1 MNTTNLFLVA
11 YQPPEQG
18 GLRELVCWT
27 DNPPHARTLPDLCAD
42 QDLMHEVRHAVDADA
57 QAHFGQAGGDVLRI
71 TTLALEGVKIE
82 AIPDT
87 PASAPTW
94 KRARPAPDLSQPLRV
109 FHVIPRAPEQ
119 VYWGFRLPEG
129 QEQEGV
135 LCLAPSPHAAL
146 VSAWSL
152 AAFDPSHPSPS
163 PCRDLAVWLGGWQRA
178 AGLWA
183 ARSDHFPTAV
193 LTPQRVSAEEI
204 QRRAAPNAARGIL
217 ALAFAPS

>member
-1 MNTTNLFLVA
+1 MNTAHLFLVA

-27 DNPPHARTLPDLCAD
+27 DNLQHARTLPDLCAD

-82 AIPDT
+82 PIPDA
-87 PASAPTW
+87 PASAPAW
-94 KRARPAPDLSQPLRV
+94 KRSRPAPDLSLPLKV
-109 FHVIPRAPEQ
+109 CHVIPRAPEQ
-119 VYWGFRLPEG
+119 VYWGARLPEG

-135 LCLAPSPHAAL
+135 LCLAPSIHAAL

-152 AAFDPSHPSPS
+152 AAFDPGQPSPS
-163 PCRDLAVWLGGWQRA
+163 PCRDLAVWLGGWQMSG
-178 AGLWA
+178 GLWA
-183 ARSDHFPTAV
+183 SRSELYPVAI
-193 LTPQRVSAEEI
+193 LRPQKVSAEDI
-204 QRRAAPNAARGIL
+204 RRLATPNASRGIL
-217 ALAFAPS
+217 ALAFAPQ